1 MMQEVVLKIPALRSS
16 PSTVC
21 VNGEAHYDQQGFEYE
36 DGGGTCP
43 ATPDGRPRRPP
54 ELGCHTTGSDA
65 APNWPSCVEGYS
77 WVWGGEPEGALG
89 GRADGLGFMMQD
101 TAGPSA
107 EGRGTT
113 ATAAVI

>member
-1 MMQEVVLKIPALRSS
+1 MMMQEVVLKIPALRSS

-36 DGGGTCP
+36 DGGGWETQE
-43 ATPDGRPRRPP
+43 TP

-77 WVWGGEPEGALG
+77 RVWGGEPEGALG
-89 GRADGLGFMMQD
+89 GRADGLGFMLQD